1 MKRSRSC
8 LDIQQLAVPK
18 RNRSTPNLASRGRAL
33 EGSLTVKPPHFS
45 TLLSQVSCCSACCH
59 DIHHQC
65 SAAHSAQERLLQ
77 HLRKVQVEVGVRL
90 CWWCKHQCA
99 DGASHCYLLYSQRP
113 EVSQRAAVSSGS
125 SGSATVRRIT
135 SSELLLGLQ
144 NMQIHQRSRSA
155 GTAPC
160 SAQCSSSASN
170 SGMQHQRS
178 LNSFTILEHPYE
190 NCADDESVCRTRYS
204 SSGAH
209 CGASTDDL
217 TAGNSSLHMSREQS
231 FVSTS
236 TAADCWADEALCS
249 QQQLQRQQDADDMLL
264 WGESCEDIGLCI
276 DTTSSEDDGEG
287 DASDDLH
294 EELHQ
299 SSCSTAAHQLV
310 LPIVAPLVVQ
320 LATQQP
326 LQQQYAAAAGTD
338 SAVCERPCAAEHR
351 AAAAI
356 EVNSSP
362 KATAAR

>member
-1 MKRSRSC
+1 
-8 LDIQQLAVPK
+8 
-18 RNRSTPNLASRGRAL
+18 
-33 EGSLTVKPPHFS
+33 
-45 TLLSQVSCCSACCH
+45 
-59 DIHHQC
+59 
-65 SAAHSAQERLLQ
+65 
-77 HLRKVQVEVGVRL
+77 
-90 CWWCKHQCA
+90 
-99 DGASHCYLLYSQRP
+99 
-113 EVSQRAAVSSGS
+113 
-125 SGSATVRRIT
+125 
-135 SSELLLGLQ
+135 
-144 NMQIHQRSRSA
+144 MQIHQRSRSA
-155 GTAPC
+155 GAAPC

-190 NCADDESVCRTRYS
+190 NCADDDSACRTRYS

-264 WGESCEDIGLCI
+264 WGESCEDVGLCI

-287 DASDDLH
+287 DASDDVQ
-294 EELHQ
+294 EELQHQ
-299 SSCSTAAHQLV
+299 SSCSSTATHQLL

-320 LATQQP
+320 LAVQQP
-326 LQQQYAAAAGTD
+326 LQQQQCTAD

-351 AAAAI
+351 ATPVIEISSSPRAATTVERSPDCTTTAMRFDAPHFRFEQHAPQTAAA
-356 EVNSSP
+356 
-362 KATAAR
+362 T